1 MEKMRLLCLPYAGG
15 SAASIYLPWKRKLK
29 EEVEVIPLELAGRG
43 KRIKEPLLQSVD
55 EMVTDLIEKT
65 SLILS
70 EGEERPYA
78 IFGHSMG
85 GLLAYQFCRKINE
98 LNLPQPSNL
107 IVSGFQ
113 PPDIKLK
120 GDIHILPIDEFA
132 KKMAQTGNIP
142 VSIFK
147 DSNLYNLFIPILYC
161 DYKAVFNYEY
171 QPADSIKTDLHI
183 FTGKNDYPVYH
194 LRKEWSRHTDEKFE
208 VHVFEGGHFFIRE
221 DELEVLNRIK
231 SILSSN
237 KFLEQS

>member
-29 EEVEVIPLELAGRG
+29 EQVEVIPLELAGRG
-43 KRIKEPLLQSVD
+43 KRIKEPLFQSVD

-65 SLILS
+65 SHMLN
-70 EGEERPYA
+70 EGRPYA

-98 LNLPQPSNL
+98 LNLPQPNSL

-120 GDIHILPIDEFA
+120 GNIHLLPIDEFA
-132 KKMAQTGNIP
+132 KRMAQNGNIP
-142 VSIFK
+142 ASIFE

-171 QPADSIKTDLHI
+171 QPANRTKTDLHI
-183 FTGKNDYPVYH
+183 FTGKNDHPVYH
-194 LRKEWSRHTDEKFE
+194 LRKEWSRHTTGKFE
-208 VHVFEGGHFFIRE
+208 EHVFEGGHFFIRE
-221 DELEVLNRIK
+221 DELEVLNRII

-237 KFLEQS
+237 KLIEQS